1 MREGACRGARDAGNG
16 SAEIGLG
23 KILPIA
29 FGDLPKSVVDIEEAL
44 SLVIDQTKDM
54 SVDEGVKVCGQLC
67 GRVTR

>member
-1 MREGACRGARDAGNG
+1 MALPR
-16 SAEIGLG
+16 SAWATYCL
-23 KILPIA
+23 LPSVIS
-29 FGDLPKSVVDIEEAL
+29 PKSVVDIEEAL